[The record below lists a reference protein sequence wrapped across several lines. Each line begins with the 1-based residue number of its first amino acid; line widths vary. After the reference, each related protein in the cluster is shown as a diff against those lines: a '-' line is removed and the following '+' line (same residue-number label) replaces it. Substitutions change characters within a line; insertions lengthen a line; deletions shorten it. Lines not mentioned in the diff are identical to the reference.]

1 MKLENTKII
10 FLGDSIT
17 QGALASKEENF
28 FHQIIKSEHN
38 LAQAYNCGIGGTR
51 IAKQTNPSSHISDL
65 YYGIRIEILP
75 KEADAIVVFGGTND
89 FGHGDAKLGDIDST
103 DIYTFYVA
111 LNCLITDL
119 KQRYPASKI
128 IFLTPLIRTNYDNPK
143 HNFNGYILENYVDA
157 IINVAKKHN
166 LNYIDLFRCGLFDPN
181 DTDIFPDGLHPND
194 IGHKMMADY
203 IAQELLKI

>member
-51 IAKQTNPSSHISDL
+51 IAKQTNPSSHIYDL
-65 YYGIRIEILP
+65 YYGLRIEILP
-75 KEADAIVVFGGTND
+75 KEADAIVVFGGSND

-103 DIYTFYVA
+103 DVCTFYGA
-111 LNCLITDL
+111 LNCLIADL
-119 KQRYPASKI
+119 QKNYPNAKI
-128 IFLTPLIRTNYDNPK
+128 IFMTPLKRSNESQPNC
-143 HNFNGYILENYVDA
+143 NGYVLEQYVDA
-157 IINVAKKHN
+157 IIKFTQKNN
-166 LNYIDLFRCGLFDPN
+166 LPVIDLFRCGLFDPN
-181 DTDIFPDGLHPND
+181 DSDIFPDGLHPND